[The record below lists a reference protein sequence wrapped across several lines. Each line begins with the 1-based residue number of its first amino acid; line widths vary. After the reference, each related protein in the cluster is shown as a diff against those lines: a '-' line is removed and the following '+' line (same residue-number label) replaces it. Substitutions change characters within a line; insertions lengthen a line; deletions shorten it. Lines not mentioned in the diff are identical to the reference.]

1 MQSQPKP
8 QRTPK
13 KLEFKELPN
22 IRQELVRADVEAL
35 QNRSPVIKRW
45 WTEFSQYLQRITNWC
60 IAVELMLESDATYR
74 QLVMRAPLSPPLS
87 SFSCIVCVL
96 IAVLCDG
103 DLQLTARAESDETFP
118 FITTAART
126 ALDKRL
132 AAVKRWI
139 PKEKAALTKRYRYSA
154 LIKLLL
160 ERVVEC
166 GKTTTQYTAQIKREI
181 ERVEEWQARM
191 TDAIQNKAKIDVFK
205 KLHAEVAD
213 GPNRVL
219 VDGKELKTIEQYTKL
234 YCLCQSEWVEGVF
247 MIGTSLLSVFAWFS
261 LLIWGG
267 FHDWCWVCR
276 M

>member
-1 MQSQPKP
+1 MQPKP

-45 WTEFSQYLQRITNWC
+45 WTDFSQYLQRITNWC
-60 IAVELMLESDATYR
+60 MAVEVMLDSETTYR
-74 QLVMRAPLSPPLS
+74 QLVTHTS
-87 SFSCIVCVL
+87 
-96 IAVLCDG
+96 LCYSVIPWERFDLLWLLFG
-103 DLQLTARAESDETFP
+103 FLQLAARAESDETFP
-118 FITTAART
+118 FITTSART

-166 GKTTTQYTAQIKREI
+166 GKSMTQYTAQIKREI

-191 TDAIQNKAKIDVFK
+191 TDAIQNKAKIEVFK

-213 GPNRVL
+213 APNRVL

-234 YCLCQSEWVEGVF
+234 YCLCQTEWVEGVF
-247 MIGTSLLSVFAWFS
+247 MIGTASLALRCS
-261 LLIWGG
+261 L
-267 FHDWCWVCR
+267 VQVSP
-276 M
+276 